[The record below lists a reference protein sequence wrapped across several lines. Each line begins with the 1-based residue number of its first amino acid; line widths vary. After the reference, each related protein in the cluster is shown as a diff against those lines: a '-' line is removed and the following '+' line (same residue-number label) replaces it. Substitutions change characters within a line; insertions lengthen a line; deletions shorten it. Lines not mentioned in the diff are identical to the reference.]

1 MVATLHHRTAP
12 MTYTPGASPRRW
24 SIAVA
29 LLLLPAAACAWQTAA
44 PTPRPRPVI
53 VVQPPANARF
63 QQTMREQQVRDQ
75 LRKNQLEEQL
85 RQNQADAMGRPH
97 VAYPVHAARLLQA
110 DQAQHE
116 LYRVRQQDLLDRYQ
130 SAVAPPVVHAER
142 LPAAAS
148 SSAP

>member
-1 MVATLHHRTAP
+1 MIATSHHRTAS
-12 MTYTPGASPRRW
+12 MTHTPGAPPRRW
-24 SIAVA
+24 PIAVA
-29 LLLLPAAACAWQTAA
+29 LLLLPAAACAWQVA
-44 PTPRPRPVI
+44 PAPRPRPVI

-97 VAYPVHAARLLQA
+97 VAQPVHAARLLQA
-110 DQAQHE
+110 DQAQRE

-130 SAVAPPVVHAER
+130 SAVAPPVVHADR

-148 SSAP
+148 SGAP